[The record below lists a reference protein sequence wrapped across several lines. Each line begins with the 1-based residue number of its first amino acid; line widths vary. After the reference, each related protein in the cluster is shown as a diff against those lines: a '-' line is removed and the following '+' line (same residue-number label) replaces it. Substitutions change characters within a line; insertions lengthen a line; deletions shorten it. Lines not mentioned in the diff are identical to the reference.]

1 MRVEI
6 SEDVVWR
13 DLDDEVVILDVV
25 SNQYFGLSGAGSMM
39 WRLLTENRTL
49 DQIVVLVQEEFDAD
63 AKQLRTD
70 LEALVKDLE
79 GRGLLKISAAAPAI
93 PKKRA
98 ARR

>member
-6 SEDVVWR
+6 PEDVVWR

-25 SNQYFGLSGAGSMM
+25 SNQYFGLSGAGSTM
-39 WRLLTENRTL
+39 WRLLAEHRSVDEAVAQL
-49 DQIVVLVQEEFDAD
+49 QAEYDAD
-63 AKQLRTD
+63 AAKIRAD
-70 LEALVKDLE
+70 LETLINDLE
-79 GRGLLKISAAAPAI
+79 GRGLLKISPEAPPA